1 MSEYFHEL
9 HYHWKLLLKDKSFR
23 ISMLAGIL
31 IFSLGYSL
39 NKLASIFHDSID
51 FEPVGDLIL
60 NFLPTYNLEYLFTWG
75 IYVLAVLTIL
85 YPFFV
90 RPDVAPFMFKTF
102 GILFLVRAGFIV
114 LTHVGPPEGF
124 FYDTRIGFADNP
136 ISSFLFRNDLFFSGH
151 VSIPFLTFLILKE
164 SQYFKWLM
172 FIGSILMAF
181 TVLLMHIHY
190 SIDVFSAFFITH
202 GVYAMSDKIFNDLNK
217 RFKMR
222 LKRYGWI
229 AFKKRL
235 LKKKTLLAQK
245 LLKIRIK

>member
-9 HYHWKLLLKDKSFR
+9 YYHWKILLKDRSFR
-23 ISMLAGIL
+23 LSMLAGIL
-31 IFSLGYSL
+31 FFSLGYSI

-75 IYVLAVLTIL
+75 IYALAVLIIM

-124 FYDTRIGFADNP
+124 FYDTRIGFIDNP
-136 ISSFLFRNDLFFSGH
+136 ISNFLFRNDLFFSGH

-164 SQYFKWLM
+164 SKYFKWLM
-172 FIGSILMAF
+172 FFGSLLMGI

-202 GVYAMSDKIFNDLNK
+202 GVYAISDKIFNDLNK
-217 RFKMR
+217 RFKLR
-222 LKRYGWI
+222 LKRYGWA
-229 AFKKRL
+229 AFKRRL
-235 LKKKTLLAQK
+235 LKKTLLAKK
-245 LLKIRIK
+245 LLNVKIK

>member
-1 MSEYFHEL
+1 MTEYFSEL
-9 HYHWKLLLKDKSFR
+9 LYHWKILLKDRSFR
-23 ISMLAGIL
+23 LSMLAGAL
-31 IFSLGYSL
+31 IFAFGHSM
-39 NKLASIFHDSID
+39 NKLASITHDAVQY
-51 FEPVGDLIL
+51 EPVGDLIL
-60 NFLPTYNLEYLFTWG
+60 NFLPTYNLEYIFTWG
-75 IYVLAVLTIL
+75 IYILAVLTIL
-85 YPFFV
+85 YPLFV
-90 RPDVAPFMFKTF
+90 RPDIGPFLFKTF
-102 GILFLVRAGFIV
+102 GILLLVRAGFIM

-124 FYDTRIGFADNP
+124 FYGDDIEFLSNP
-136 ISSFLFRNDLFFSGH
+136 ISNFLFRNDLFFSGH
-151 VSIPFLTFLILKE
+151 VSIPFLTFLILKD
-164 SQYFKWLM
+164 SKYFKWFML
-172 FIGSILMAF
+172 FGSILMAF